1 MIFLCR
7 FQRQRLLC
15 LFRFVKICR
24 IHFLSAAFYRHNSIR
39 KKTADRFYKTSRRFI
54 ACFIYFYSIPSSR
67 FTSAI
72 SSGVAMLNCTA
83 SSSLIC
89 GAAPRIFFCALPND
103 LLFVLLLFLRP
114 FSFQASYLLMPPQYL
129 SNLYQSVTLP
139 YEITILFDSIKYDK

>member
-89 GAAPRIFFCALPND
+89 WSSAANILLRSSERPSFRPSSFSSSIFISSVIFTYASTIFIKSLPICHIAL
-103 LLFVLLLFLRP
+103 
-114 FSFQASYLLMPPQYL
+114 
-129 SNLYQSVTLP
+129 
-139 YEITILFDSIKYDK
+139 